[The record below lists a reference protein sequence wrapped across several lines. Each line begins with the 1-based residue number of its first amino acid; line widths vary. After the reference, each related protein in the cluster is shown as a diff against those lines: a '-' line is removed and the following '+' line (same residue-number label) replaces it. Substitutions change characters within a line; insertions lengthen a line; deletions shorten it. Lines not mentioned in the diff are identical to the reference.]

1 MLIVRKPCF
10 LLLILPAL
18 SMGMPPPMSEMERDR
33 KIDAALYHYYSG
45 ETQDAKRI
53 AQILKERFPKDPF
66 FHELMAEILWQEL
79 EKMVAAGQ
87 EKYKRV
93 NPRTIKGTEYLMERF
108 YGEIY
113 DGLILTQPIPGQNFL
128 DSRCMF
134 LRGMLLIRRGGFVA
148 KFESGT
154 KSYVEADAISAE
166 GIQLI
171 RKSMEIDPSLCSA
184 KYILALSKY
193 SLIGGA
199 SENIFYSLVIRFRSR
214 VFSVLG
220 GTFNI
225 NDVFAWIRESMNC
238 NSPYYYTKD
247 ISIDKKFVY
256 QNILINQA
264 GRMDKEVLPVLE
276 ELSAMFPNNKTIRDN
291 LFLARLHL
299 AKRR

>member
-1 MLIVRKPCF
+1 MLIVRKLCF

-18 SMGMPPPMSEMERDR
+18 AMGIPPPMSEVGRDR

-53 AQILKERFPKDPF
+53 AQILKGCFPKDPF

-93 NPRTIKGTEYLMERF
+93 NPRTIKGAEYLMERF

-113 DGLILTQPIPGQNFL
+113 DGLILTQPIPGQNFP
-128 DSRCMF
+128 DPRRMF

-148 KFESGT
+148 KFESGV
-154 KSYVEADAISAE
+154 KSYAEADAISAE

-199 SENIFYSLVIRFRSR
+199 SESIFYSLAIRFRSK

-220 GTFNI
+220 GTFNM

-291 LFLARLHL
+291 LFLVRLHL
-299 AKRR
+299 TKRR

>member
-1 MLIVRKPCF
+1 MLIIRKLCF

-18 SMGMPPPMSEMERDR
+18 SMGMPPPMSEVERDR

-53 AQILKERFPKDPF
+53 AQILKGCFPKDPF

-93 NPRTIKGTEYLMERF
+93 NPRTIKGAEYLMERF

-113 DGLILTQPIPGQNFL
+113 DGLILTQPIPGQNSL

-199 SENIFYSLVIRFRSR
+199 SENIFYSLAIRFRSR

-225 NDVFAWIRESMNC
+225 NDVFAWIRESMSC

-276 ELSAMFPNNKTIRDN
+276 ELSAMFPNNKTIRNN
-291 LFLARLHL
+291 LFLVRLHL

>member
-1 MLIVRKPCF
+1 MRVIRKPCF

-18 SMGMPPPMSEMERDR
+18 AMGVPPPMSEAERD
-33 KIDAALYHYYSG
+33 KQIDAALYHYYSG

-66 FHELMAEILWQEL
+66 FHELMAAILWQEL

-93 NPRTIKGTEYLMERF
+93 NPRTVKDVEYLMERF

-113 DGLILTQPIPGQNFL
+113 DGLILTQPIPGQNFP
-128 DSRCMF
+128 DPRCMF

-148 KFESGT
+148 KFESGI
-154 KSYVEADAISAE
+154 KSYAEADLVSAE
-166 GIQLI
+166 GIQLV

-193 SLIGGA
+193 SLIKGVNE
-199 SENIFYSLVIRFRSR
+199 SIFYNLTIRFRSR

-220 GTFNI
+220 GTFNM

-276 ELSAMFPNNKTIRDN
+276 ELNATFPNNKTIRDN
-291 LFLARLHL
+291 LFLVRLHL
-299 AKRR
+299 TKRR